1 MNNNNLD
8 NREFKGL
15 FFINDNIV
23 YKGKSPSLRAI
34 AEHLGFKSPRSASIL
49 LENLEEKGYIKKT
62 PGGNIVILK
71 GLDGKAHSDR
81 TIELPLL
88 GNIACG
94 IPLLAEENIEAM
106 IPISQKIAKPG
117 ADYFILRAEGESMNK
132 VIKNGDLVV
141 VRQQPVAENGQIV
154 VALIDDKATL
164 KEFQKTKD
172 HIILKPKSTKKEFK
186 DIIMSNDFFVQG
198 VVVSI
203 ISN

>member
-1 MNNNNLD
+1 M
-8 NREFKGL
+8 EW
-15 FFINDNIV
+15 
-23 YKGKSPSLRAI
+23 
-34 AEHLGFKSPRSASIL
+34 
-49 LENLEEKGYIKKT
+49 
-62 PGGNIVILK
+62 LK
-71 GLDGKAHSDR
+71 DWVAMRK
-81 TIELPLL
+81 PQ
-88 GNIACG
+88 
-94 IPLLAEENIEAM
+94 EA
-106 IPISQKIAKPG
+106 